1 MYLLLIQ
8 ARAAGPSASC
18 KYARSADL
26 QVMLYIPKLCNKVNM
41 LNDLLLEVA
50 EKPPRGRL
58 FGLFLSNNI
67 NLLEFLAHNT
77 IRI

>member
-50 EKPPRGRL
+50 ESRPEGGFSGFFFP
-58 FGLFLSNNI
+58 
-67 NLLEFLAHNT
+67 T
-77 IRI
+77 I